1 MTQIQAVSNAIIGEN
16 ETMKMLSK
24 IKAFFHFRDQEAEME
39 VSAAEIKQGK
49 VFLHPIEDAEHVY
62 CIKTD
67 AVDIIIS
74 PHENIREGDVE
85 ILDVKKREA
94 EKEDRKKEEVENR
107 QKGERAAGERR
118 TLLDLRPK
126 MKKVT
131 FTLYEDEYDMLMTS
145 IRDNGYRKT
154 EFLLACV
161 SAAKKNSMEA
171 TYRKY
176 AAEHDA
182 RRKEIREKMQQ
193 AKKQSYINQ
202 NEKVS

>member
-1 MTQIQAVSNAIIGEN
+1 VA
-16 ETMKMLSK
+16 
-24 IKAFFHFRDQEAEME
+24 
-39 VSAAEIKQGK
+39 
-49 VFLHPIEDAEHVY
+49 
-62 CIKTD
+62 
-67 AVDIIIS
+67 
-74 PHENIREGDVE
+74 
-85 ILDVKKREA
+85 ILDVKKRET
-94 EKEDRKKEEVENR
+94 EKETKNGEEEKQRKRE
-107 QKGERAAGERR
+107 GTASERR
-118 TLLDLRPK
+118 NYLDLRPK

-131 FTLYEDEYDMLMTS
+131 FTLYEDEYNMLMTN

-171 TYRKY
+171 TYRRY